1 MCFQSKYVHQTV
13 NGLLL
18 DAYLTTLNIT
28 NTTTGVGMI
37 QNSSMAYFDFC
48 DTVEVSVTYT
58 KGKVHSARI
67 CPDSYGIVPKVRDN
81 TLTFTPTKPRN
92 LVIQTNNDIFDCLHL
107 LSNTIDFNVPS
118 AGDPNVIYLGL
129 VCTTT

>member
-48 DTVEVSVTYT
+48 DTVEASVTYT

-81 TLTFTPTKPRN
+81 TLTFTLTKPRN